1 MRWQVKQQRFETCIS
16 RICPENFLYINLL
29 IGETT
34 GRERVKV
41 AEMKSA

>member
-16 RICPENFLYINLL
+16 RICPENFHINLL